1 MVEPGRSPLRAGDRV
16 STSGTIKGCEAR
28 TLLFIVHD
36 AEGNG
41 PRKPQIWRVYDSGDK
56 LVLKGR

>member
-1 MVEPGRSPLRAGDRV
+1 MLWSSRGDHHYAQGIAC

-41 PRKPQIWRVYDSGDK
+41 PRKPQIWRVYDSGTSWC
-56 LVLKGR
+56 